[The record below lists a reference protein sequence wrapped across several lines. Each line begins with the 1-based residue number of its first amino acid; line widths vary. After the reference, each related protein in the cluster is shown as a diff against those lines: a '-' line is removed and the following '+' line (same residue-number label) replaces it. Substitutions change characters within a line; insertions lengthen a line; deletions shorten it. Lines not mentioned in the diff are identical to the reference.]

1 MTTFVL
7 LAAVLTIAGVALVA
21 IPLLRTKPADTTP
34 APWAALVAA
43 GVLAVGSS
51 VLYVRLTNWSWHT
64 SVTEDTPQTMVARL
78 ARRLEQNPDNLEGWL
93 MLGRSYTELQEYPL
107 SVRAFER
114 ADRLAGGKST
124 EALIGEAEALARSD
138 ENELDGR
145 AAKLIEQAL
154 AVDPNSGKAL
164 FFGAAVA
171 MRKGN
176 LPLARERFARLMSLD
191 PPDNIKP
198 LLQKQID
205 SIDQQLAA
213 GGGAGA
219 VGQGGPA
226 TGASAAGSSG
236 TAAVAGARPPGGNG
250 TFAAAPR
257 PGSNS
262 TAGTGMGPD
271 GNSTPGAASGPDSQP
286 AADPNA
292 RVRINVTLAP
302 TLAQSAATAAPL
314 FVFVRDPARPG
325 PPLAVKR
332 LESHFP
338 QTVELTASD
347 SMMPGRAI
355 AAGQKVQVVAR
366 IARSGN
372 PVGASGDPVG
382 ESAYQVGRDGLVNIV
397 IDHVMP

>member
-7 LAAVLTIAGVALVA
+7 LAAVLTLAGVALVA
-21 IPLLRTKPADTTP
+21 VPLLRTKPTDTAP
-34 APWAALVAA
+34 APWAALAAA
-43 GVLAVGSS
+43 GLLAIGST
-51 VLYVRLTNWSWHT
+51 VVYVKLTNWSWQT
-64 SVTEDTPQTMVARL
+64 NVSEDTPQTMVARL

-93 MLGRSYTELQEYPL
+93 MLGRSYTQLQEFQL
-107 SVRAFER
+107 ATRAFQR
-114 ADRLAGGKST
+114 ADRLSGGKSA

-138 ENELDGR
+138 ENELEGR
-145 AAKLIEQAL
+145 AARLIEQAL
-154 AVDPNSGKAL
+154 VLDPNSGKAL

-171 MRKGN
+171 MRKGD
-176 LPLARERFARLMSLD
+176 LPLARARFTRLMALD
-191 PPDNIKP
+191 PPENIKP

-219 VGQGGPA
+219 VGAGG
-226 TGASAAGSSG
+226 
-236 TAAVAGARPPGGNG
+236 
-250 TFAAAPR
+250 
-257 PGSNS
+257 NS
-262 TAGTGMGPD
+262 TAGAAGQGAK
-271 GNSTPGAASGPDSQP
+271 STVATQAPGKQP

-292 RVRINVTLAP
+292 KVRINVTLAP
-302 TLAQSAATAAPL
+302 TLAQSASSTAPL

-355 AAGQKVQVVAR
+355 AAGQNVQVVAR

-372 PVGASGDPVG
+372 PVGSSGDPVG
-382 ESAYQVGRDGLVNIV
+382 ESAYQVGRDGLVNII
-397 IDHVMP
+397 IDHLTP